1 MESTYFVGVK
11 EKLFFYNF
19 RNNIYVD
26 RKYGQLK
33 SQTGR
38 NLSVYS
44 LNPKNFSYQFF
55 FLSVVKYCRW
65 WTHKPKPP
73 DNWEI
78 TNHPSDS
85 LNCASGLD
93 IQTNNTRNMC
103 HIGIVPWFV

>member
-44 LNPKNFSYQFF
+44 LNPKNFSYQFCF
-55 FLSVVKYCRW
+55 YQSLSTVDDGP
-65 WTHKPKPP
+65 TNQNHL
-73 DNWEI
+73 I
-78 TNHPSDS
+78 TEKLLIIH
-85 LNCASGLD
+85 
-93 IQTNNTRNMC
+93 QTA
-103 HIGIVPWFV
+103 